1 MADNN
6 ISKDVEKQD
15 GQPSVTPASD
25 ASQVFL
31 SIEQYRVLVGIP
43 QDQAR
48 PLSTTSNSGLP
59 KLNGNTIQPISPH
72 NLIRSST
79 IESGT
84 RTMPRI
90 LIVSGLLKRPGR
102 AQRNQANHGCDEA
115 NEYPTSLYYALK
127 QEETDQWSQYHLYN
141 FITYTCL
148 VSQLVI
154 ASALIVLGAIPNAND
169 NSEHR
174 IAIAILGAITGL
186 LTGVLSLLK
195 GQGLPMRFLQYAS
208 RLREVRTN
216 IEFKDRILRSGAAPV
231 TYRDVLDILDQYE
244 AVLEERDMN
253 RPDQWATQTGKNPQK
268 SSLH

>member
-1 MADNN
+1 
-6 ISKDVEKQD
+6 
-15 GQPSVTPASD
+15 
-25 ASQVFL
+25 
-31 SIEQYRVLVGIP
+31 
-43 QDQAR
+43 
-48 PLSTTSNSGLP
+48 
-59 KLNGNTIQPISPH
+59 
-72 NLIRSST
+72 
-79 IESGT
+79 
-84 RTMPRI
+84 MPRI

-102 AQRNQANHGCDEA
+102 AQRKQANHGCDEA

-148 VSQLVI
+148 VAQLVI
-154 ASALIVLGAIPNAND
+154 ASALIVLGAVPNAND
-169 NSEHR
+169 NSGHR

-216 IEFKDRILRSGAAPV
+216 IEFKDRILRSGAATV

-268 SSLH
+268 SSRH